1 MDPVRVGFVG
11 VGSIARAHMKN
22 LSSFS
27 DVQLVAV
34 TDVDATRASEV
45 AAQYGATV
53 YPNVGEMLSEAKL
66 DAVYLCIPPFAH
78 GEPERLCIQHRVPF
92 YVEKP
97 LGLDPDLPEAIAKEV
112 AEAGL
117 ITAVGF
123 QLRYVDTIEK
133 LRQALAGKRLG
144 MVSGHYFCPLVPTP
158 WWRRRELSGGQLV
171 EQVIH
176 IVDLIRY
183 VSGDEFASLYCQ
195 EALRIHDDV
204 PELDI
209 PDVTVTSYR
218 LKGGAIGALEQSFAL
233 PSGWRAGV
241 DVIADGIAASWTTSE
256 LVITD
261 GQGTRSIKPESGDP
275 MALADRAFIDAVA
288 SGSPEKVKS
297 TYQDALLTHRVV
309 MAATRSAREGRPV
322 DL

>member
-1 MDPVRVGFVG
+1 MRVGFVG
-11 VGSIARAHMKN
+11 VGSIARAHMQN
-22 LSSFS
+22 LAGFP

-34 TDVDATRASEV
+34 TDVDSTRASTV
-45 AAQYGATV
+45 AAEYGATV
-53 YPNVGEMLSEAKL
+53 YPDLEAMLAQAKL

-97 LGLDPDLPEAIAKEV
+97 LGLDPERPESIAKEV
-112 AEAGL
+112 EEAGL
-117 ITAVGF
+117 VTAVGF
-123 QLRYVDTIEK
+123 QLRYVDTVEE
-133 LRQALAGKRLG
+133 LRRALQGKRLA
-144 MVSGHYFCPLVPTP
+144 MINGHYFCPLVPTP

-183 VSGDEFASLYCQ
+183 VSGDEFAALFCQ
-195 EALRIHDDV
+195 EALRIHDGV

-218 LKGGAIGALEQSFAL
+218 LKNGAIGSLQQSFAL

-241 DVIADGIAASWTTSE
+241 DVIAEGMAAWWKMSE

-261 GQGTRSIKPESGDP
+261 EDGTRSLKSQSKDP

-288 SGSPEKVKS
+288 SGSPANLKS

-309 MAATRSAREGRPV
+309 MAATRSAREGKTV
-322 DL
+322 EL